1 MLITSVNNDRIKD
14 IIKLKDRRNR
24 KLEHKFII
32 EGEHLVEEA
41 IKNNIIDTIIIKENY
56 NFNTDLPCF
65 YVTENVMDKLT
76 DMDSS
81 CNIIAVCNIKEKS
94 VIGTKILML
103 DDIQDPGNLGT
114 IVRSAMAFNVDTIIL
129 SPETV
134 DIYNSKVLRATQGMI
149 FHINIVVKDLKEEIT
164 NLKNNNITIYG
175 TSVTNGESL
184 YNINLNKDNYCL
196 IMGNEGNGVKPE
208 LLDLCDKNIYI
219 DMNNKVE
226 SLNVGVA
233 TSIILYELNRKG

>member
-56 NFNTDLPCF
+56 SFNTDLPCF

>member
-14 IIKLKDRRNR
+14 IIKLKDRRTR

-56 NFNTDLPCF
+56 NYNTDLPCF
-65 YVTENVMDKLT
+65 YVSENVMDKLT

-149 FHINIVVKDLKEEIT
+149 FHINIVVKDLKEEII

>member
-14 IIKLKDRRNR
+14 IIKLKDRKTR

-56 NFNTDLPCF
+56 NYNTDLPCF
-65 YVTENVMDKLT
+65 YVSENVMDKLT
-76 DMDSS
+76 DMDTS

-129 SPETV
+129 SPDTV
-134 DIYNSKVLRATQGMI
+134 DIYNPKVLRATQGMV
-149 FHINIVVKDLKEEIT
+149 FNINIVIKDLKEEII

-175 TSVTNGESL
+175 TSVNNGESL
-184 YNINLNKDNYCL
+184 YNMNLNKDNYCL

-208 LLDLCDKNIYI
+208 LLELCDKNIYI
-219 DMNNKVE
+219 DMNESVE